1 MSKNNT
7 VINRDELS
15 ITMSREFN
23 AARERVWKV
32 YTDPALIPRWWGPR
46 YLTTTVDKM
55 DVRVGG
61 AWRYIQTDPQGNIHA
76 FNGVYKE
83 VDPPNRLV
91 TTFEYE
97 PMAGH
102 IIVETYTFEALPG
115 GKTRLTS
122 RSVFGSLEALEG
134 MAQSG
139 MEGGAVETWDRVE
152 ELLAAGH

>member
-7 VINRDELS
+7 VINRDDLS
-15 ITMSREFN
+15 VTMSREFN

-55 DVRVGG
+55 DLRVGG
-61 AWRYIQTDPQGNIHA
+61 VWRYIQKDPEGNIYA

-83 VDPPNRLV
+83 VDAPKRLV
-91 TTFEYE
+91 ATFEYE

-102 IIVETYTFEALPG
+102 IIIETYTFEALPDD
-115 GKTRLTS
+115 KTRLTT
-122 RSVFGSLEALEG
+122 RSTFPSLESLEG

-139 MEGGAVETWDRVE
+139 MEEGAVETWDRME
-152 ELLAAGH
+152 ELLADGH